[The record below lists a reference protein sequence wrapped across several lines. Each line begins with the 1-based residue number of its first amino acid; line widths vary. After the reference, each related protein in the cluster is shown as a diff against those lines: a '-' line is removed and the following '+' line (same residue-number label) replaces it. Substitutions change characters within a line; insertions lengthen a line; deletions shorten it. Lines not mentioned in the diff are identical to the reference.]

1 MNRIVVGLA
10 LTSSLLVLPFSFPA
24 SAATP
29 NLNGS
34 FRFTGTLTKTNANG
48 HPRQHFHETWSFR
61 KNAPGNADGCNATF
75 AVRLVVA
82 PGNAICMRRR
92 FNTYTGHHTV
102 PYYVCPATHHDMK
115 TLVR

>member
-1 MNRIVVGLA
+1 MKGIVVGLA
-10 LTSSLLVLPFSFPA
+10 LTSSLLMLPLSFPA

-34 FRFTGTLTKTNANG
+34 FRFTGTLTRTNANG

-61 KNAPGNADGCNATF
+61 KNAPGAADGCNATF

-82 PGNAICMRRR
+82 PGNAICMRRH
-92 FNTYTGHHTV
+92 FNTYAGHDTV
-102 PYYVCPATHHDMK
+102 PYYVCTATHQDMK
-115 TLVR
+115 TVVS